1 MSQLRGQGHLK
12 ITKFSS
18 STFLFYHCITPC
30 ALGGSFTKTISATRL
45 KNDRFDRSK
54 RVAWLDFESI
64 ERTKVLVVGCGAVG
78 CEVSKNLV
86 LSGFKNITFIDMD
99 RIQIS
104 NLNRCIF
111 FTEIDAQNER
121 FKAEVI
127 AERLKLLDENINV
140 NFHNKKIQEMPEEFI
155 PSFDLVFGCLDNIE
169 ARLHLN
175 AFCYLNK
182 IPYVDS
188 ATNGFSGK
196 VQVVLAPETPCL
208 ECNMNRSHMKDIEL
222 RRSCTG
228 SDFTFFEN
236 PYPAEITTTSVI
248 AAVQVRE
255 GLKIVSKEKDIIKN
269 SIFYYNGENNISE
282 EIEIEQNPNCPHH
295 N

>member
-1 MSQLRGQGHLK
+1 MK
-12 ITKFSS
+12 
-18 STFLFYHCITPC
+18 
-30 ALGGSFTKTISATRL
+30 AISATEL
-45 KNDRFDRSK
+45 KDDRFERSK
-54 RVAWLDFESI
+54 RIAWLDFASI

-86 LSGFKNITFIDMD
+86 LSGFRNITLVDMD
-99 RIQIS
+99 TIQVS

-111 FTEIDAQNER
+111 FTESDAQNKR

-127 AERLKLLDENINV
+127 AEKLKLLDEQINV
-140 NFHNKKIQEMPEEFI
+140 NFHLKKIQEMPEEFL

-175 AFCYLNK
+175 AFCYHNK
-182 IPYVDS
+182 IPYIDS

-196 VQVVLAPETPCL
+196 VQVILAPETPCL
-208 ECNMNRSHMKDIEL
+208 ECNMNRSHMKNIEL

-228 SDFTFFEN
+228 SDVTFFED
-236 PYPAEITTTSVI
+236 PYPAEITTTSII

-255 GLKIVSKEKDIIKN
+255 GLKIASKEKDILKN
-269 SIFYYNGENNISE
+269 SCDRLG
-282 EIEIEQNPNCPHH
+282 
-295 N
+295 

>member
-1 MSQLRGQGHLK
+1 
-12 ITKFSS
+12 
-18 STFLFYHCITPC
+18 
-30 ALGGSFTKTISATRL
+30 
-45 KNDRFDRSK
+45 
-54 RVAWLDFESI
+54 
-64 ERTKVLVVGCGAVG
+64 VGT
-78 CEVSKNLV
+78 EVSKNLV
-86 LSGFKNITFIDMD
+86 LSGFKNIMLIDMD
-99 RIQIS
+99 RVEIS

-111 FTEIDAQNER
+111 FSESDARNKR

-127 AERLKLLDENINV
+127 SKKLKNLNENINV
-140 NFHNKKIQEMPEEFI
+140 NFHNKKIQDMPDEFI
-155 PSFDLVFGCLDNIE
+155 PSFDLVLGCLDNIE

-175 AFCYLNK
+175 AFCYNNE

-208 ECNMNRSHMKDIEL
+208 ECNVNRSHMKNIEL

-228 SDFTFFEN
+228 SDVTFFEN

-255 GLKIVSKEKDIIKN
+255 GLKIISKKDDILTN
-269 SIFYYNGENNISE
+269 SIFYYNGEKNQSE
-282 EIEIEQNPNCPHH
+282 KIEIDKNPSCSHH
-295 N
+295 S